1 MRKIFTL
8 LLFLLFINPVFA
20 FEYSESDKVMF
31 YNAFLDG
38 YFTEMQKSINKLDV
52 EQSKKDQLMQDL
64 KKNTNRQELV
74 NSSWGCIQKYP
85 IQQIVSAAVIC
96 TTEWNGKQ
104 VSQNKELYDLLK

>member
-8 LLFLLFINPVFA
+8 LLFLIFVNPAFA
-20 FEYSESDKVMF
+20 FEYTENDKVMF

-38 YFTEMQKSINKLDV
+38 YFTEMQKSINNLQI
-52 EQSKKDQLMQDL
+52 EQSRKDKLMSEL
-64 KKNTNRQELV
+64 KANTNRQELI

-85 IQQIVSAAVIC
+85 IQQIVSAAVLC

-104 VSQNKELYDLLK
+104 ISQNKELYDLLK